1 LKLISPEY
9 DKSHSQIFLKCVF
22 LLYQKKQ
29 ENMKS
34 IVAKALFNSHSYS
47 EYRKLV
53 TDLLSEGKSTGDQQ
67 FESLTHYTSLN
78 EARMNRL
85 EKTIKISDETLEKL
99 QNLNNHYIW
108 LVISEGW
115 CGDAAQILPILNK
128 MAAGSNKKIDL
139 RIVLRDEN
147 DDLMGQ
153 YLTNGGRAI
162 PKVIVI
168 CKEAGIVRAD
178 WGPRPK
184 GATELMANY
193 KKEFGVIDEKIKT
206 DLQLWYLADKGIS
219 VQQELLEIMEKIKYN
234 RL

>member
-1 LKLISPEY
+1 
-9 DKSHSQIFLKCVF
+9 
-22 LLYQKKQ
+22 
-29 ENMKS
+29 MKN
-34 IVAKALFNSHSYS
+34 IIAKALFKSHSYP

-53 TDLLSEGKSTGDQQ
+53 ADLLVDGQSTGSEQS
-67 FESLTHYTSLN
+67 ESSTNYSKLN
-78 EARMNRL
+78 DARMSRL
-85 EKTIKISDETLEKL
+85 DKTIKLTDEIVFKLE
-99 QNLNNHYIW
+99 NLDHGYIW

-115 CGDAAQILPILNK
+115 CGDAAQILPIINK
-128 MAAGSNKKIDL
+128 MALASNKKIDL

-147 DDLMGQ
+147 EELMNQ
-153 YLTNGGRAI
+153 YLTNGGKAI

-184 GATELMANY
+184 AASELMANY

-219 VQQELLEIMEKIKYN
+219 VQEELMQITEDIKYN

>member
-1 LKLISPEY
+1 
-9 DKSHSQIFLKCVF
+9 
-22 LLYQKKQ
+22 
-29 ENMKS
+29 MKNF
-34 IVAKALFNSHSYS
+34 IAKALFNSHSYA
-47 EYRKLV
+47 EYRKIV
-53 TDLLSEGKSTGDQQ
+53 TDLLYEGKSTGSEQS
-67 FESLTHYTSLN
+67 ESLTNYSKLN

-85 EKTIKISDETLEKL
+85 DKTVKISEEVISKL
-99 QNLNNHYIW
+99 QNLDNHYFW

-128 MAAGSNKKIDL
+128 MAHDSNKKIDL
-139 RIVLRDEN
+139 RIVFRDEN
-147 DDLMGQ
+147 SELMDH

-162 PKVIVI
+162 PKVIIV

-184 GATELMANY
+184 GASELMENY

-219 VQQELLEIMEKIKYN
+219 VQEELMEIMENIKYD

>member
-1 LKLISPEY
+1 
-9 DKSHSQIFLKCVF
+9 
-22 LLYQKKQ
+22 
-29 ENMKS
+29 MKS
-34 IVAKALFNSHSYS
+34 IVAKALFNSYSYS

-53 TDLLSEGKSTGDQQ
+53 TDLLSEGKSTGDVQS
-67 FESLTHYTSLN
+67 ESLTHYTSLN

-85 EKTIKISDETLEKL
+85 EKTIKITEDTIDKLRKLE
-99 QNLNNHYIW
+99 NHYIW

-115 CGDAAQILPILNK
+115 CGDAAQILPVINK
-128 MAAGSNKKIDL
+128 MAQASDKKVDL
-139 RIVLRDEN
+139 QIVLRDAN
-147 DDLMGQ
+147 DELMSQ

-184 GATELMANY
+184 GAAQLMADY
-193 KKEFGVIDEKIKT
+193 KREFGVIDDKIKT
-206 DLQLWYLADKGIS
+206 DLQLWYLADKGVS
-219 VQQELLEIMEKIKYN
+219 VQQELLEIMDNIKYN

>member
-1 LKLISPEY
+1 
-9 DKSHSQIFLKCVF
+9 
-22 LLYQKKQ
+22 
-29 ENMKS
+29 MKS
-34 IVAKALFNSHSYS
+34 IVAKALFNSHSYV

-53 TDLLSEGKSTGDQQ
+53 TDLLSEGKSTGNEQS
-67 FESLTHYTSLN
+67 ESLAQYTKLN

-85 EKTIKISDETLEKL
+85 EKTITISEDVVFKL
-99 QNLNNHYIW
+99 QNLDNHYIW

-115 CGDAAQILPILNK
+115 CGDAAQILPIINK
-128 MAAGSNKKIDL
+128 MALASDKKIDL

-147 DDLMGQ
+147 EELMSQ
-153 YLTNGGRAI
+153 YLTNGGKAI

-168 CKEAGIVRAD
+168 CKEAGIVRTD

-184 GATELMANY
+184 GASDLMANH
-193 KKEFGVIDEKIKT
+193 KKEFDVIDEKIKT

-219 VQQELLEIMEKIKYN
+219 VQEELLRIMEDIKYD

>member
-1 LKLISPEY
+1 
-9 DKSHSQIFLKCVF
+9 
-22 LLYQKKQ
+22 
-29 ENMKS
+29 MKS
-34 IVAKALFNSHSYS
+34 IVAKALFNSYSYA

-53 TDLLSEGKSTGDQQ
+53 TDLLSDGKSTGDVQS
-67 FESLTHYTSLN
+67 ESLTNYTKLN

-85 EKTIKISDETLEKL
+85 EKTIQISEDTLEKL
-99 QNLNNHYIW
+99 QKLENHYIW

-115 CGDAAQILPILNK
+115 CGDAAQILPVLHK
-128 MAAGSNKKIDL
+128 MAQGSDKKIDL
-139 RIVLRDEN
+139 KIVLRDAN
-147 DDLMGQ
+147 DELMSH

-168 CKEAGIVRAD
+168 CKEAGIVRTD

-184 GATELMANY
+184 GASELMANY
-193 KKEFGVIDEKIKT
+193 KAEFGVIDDKIKT

-219 VQQELLEIMEKIKYN
+219 VQEELLEIMENIKYN

>member
-1 LKLISPEY
+1 
-9 DKSHSQIFLKCVF
+9 
-22 LLYQKKQ
+22 
-29 ENMKS
+29 MKS
-34 IVAKALFNSHSYS
+34 IVAKALFNSYSYV

-53 TDLLSEGKSTGDQQ
+53 TDLLSEGKSTGDDQS
-67 FESLTHYTSLN
+67 ESLIHYTSLN

-85 EKTIKISDETLEKL
+85 EKTIKISEETNEKL
-99 QNLNNHYIW
+99 QNLENHYIW

-128 MAAGSNKKIDL
+128 MALASDKKVDL
-139 RIVLRDEN
+139 KIVLRDQN
-147 DDLMGQ
+147 DELMSH

-162 PKVIVI
+162 PKVVVI

-184 GATELMANY
+184 GATELMTSY
-193 KKEFGVIDEKIKT
+193 KRDFGVIDEKIKT

-219 VQQELLEIMEKIKYN
+219 VQQELIAIMENIKYD
-234 RL
+234 RF

>member
-1 LKLISPEY
+1 
-9 DKSHSQIFLKCVF
+9 
-22 LLYQKKQ
+22 
-29 ENMKS
+29 MKN
-34 IVAKALFNSHSYS
+34 IIAKALFKSHTYA

-53 TDLLSEGKSTGDQQ
+53 SDLLVNGQSTGSEQS
-67 FESLTHYTSLN
+67 ESLTNYSKLN
-78 EARMNRL
+78 DARMNRL
-85 EKTIKISDETLEKL
+85 DKTIKLTDEVVSKLE
-99 QNLNNHYIW
+99 NLDHRYIW

-115 CGDAAQILPILNK
+115 CGDAAQILPIINK
-128 MAAGSNKKIDL
+128 MALASNKKIDL

-147 DDLMGQ
+147 EELMNQ
-153 YLTNGGRAI
+153 YLTNGGKAI

-184 GATELMANY
+184 AASELMANY

-219 VQQELLEIMEKIKYN
+219 VQEELMQITEDIKYN

>member
-1 LKLISPEY
+1 
-9 DKSHSQIFLKCVF
+9 
-22 LLYQKKQ
+22 
-29 ENMKS
+29 MKNF
-34 IVAKALFNSHSYS
+34 IAKALFNSHSYA
-47 EYRKLV
+47 EYRKIV
-53 TDLLSEGKSTGDQQ
+53 TDLLYEGKSTGSEQS
-67 FESLTHYTSLN
+67 ESLTNYSKLN

-85 EKTIKISDETLEKL
+85 DKTVKISEEVISKL
-99 QNLNNHYIW
+99 QNLDNHYFW

-128 MAAGSNKKIDL
+128 MAHDSNKKIDL
-139 RIVLRDEN
+139 RIVFRDEN
-147 DDLMGQ
+147 TELMDH

-162 PKVIVI
+162 PKVIIV

-184 GATELMANY
+184 GASELMENY

-219 VQQELLEIMEKIKYN
+219 VQEELVQIMENIKYD

>member
-1 LKLISPEY
+1 
-9 DKSHSQIFLKCVF
+9 
-22 LLYQKKQ
+22 
-29 ENMKS
+29 MKS
-34 IVAKALFNSHSYS
+34 IVAKALFNSYSYP

-53 TDLLSEGKSTGDQQ
+53 TDLLSEGKSTGNEQS
-67 FESLTHYTSLN
+67 ENLTHYTSLN

-85 EKTIKISDETLEKL
+85 EKTIKISENIIDKL
-99 QNLNNHYIW
+99 QKLDNHYIW

-115 CGDAAQILPILNK
+115 CGDAAQILPIINK
-128 MAAGSNKKIDL
+128 MALESNKKIDL
-139 RIVLRDEN
+139 RIVLRDAN
-147 DDLMGQ
+147 DELMSH

-184 GATELMANY
+184 GATELMADY
-193 KKEFGVIDEKIKT
+193 RKEFGVIDEKIKT

-219 VQQELLEIMEKIKYN
+219 VQEELLEIMENIKYN

>member
-1 LKLISPEY
+1 
-9 DKSHSQIFLKCVF
+9 
-22 LLYQKKQ
+22 
-29 ENMKS
+29 MKS
-34 IVAKALFNSHSYS
+34 IVAKALFNSYSYP

-53 TDLLSEGKSTGDQQ
+53 TDLLSEGKSTGNEQS
-67 FESLTHYTSLN
+67 ENLTHYTSLN

-85 EKTIKISDETLEKL
+85 EKTIKISENIIDKL
-99 QNLNNHYIW
+99 QKLDNHYIW

-115 CGDAAQILPILNK
+115 CGDAAQILPIINK
-128 MAAGSNKKIDL
+128 MALESNKKIDL
-139 RIVLRDEN
+139 RIVFRDAN
-147 DDLMGQ
+147 DELMSH

-184 GATELMANY
+184 GATELMTDY
-193 KKEFGVIDEKIKT
+193 RKEFGVIDEKIKT

-219 VQQELLEIMEKIKYN
+219 VQEELLEIMENIKYN

>member
-1 LKLISPEY
+1 
-9 DKSHSQIFLKCVF
+9 
-22 LLYQKKQ
+22 
-29 ENMKS
+29 MKNF
-34 IVAKALFNSHSYS
+34 IAKALFNSHSYA
-47 EYRKLV
+47 EYRKIV
-53 TDLLSEGKSTGDQQ
+53 TDLLYEGKSTGSEQS
-67 FESLTHYTSLN
+67 ESLTNYSKLN

-85 EKTIKISDETLEKL
+85 DKTVKISEEVISKL
-99 QNLNNHYIW
+99 QNLDNHYFW

-128 MAAGSNKKIDL
+128 MAHDSNKKIDL
-139 RIVLRDEN
+139 RIVFRDEN
-147 DDLMGQ
+147 SELMDH

-162 PKVIVI
+162 PKVIIV

-184 GATELMANY
+184 GASELMESY

-219 VQQELLEIMEKIKYN
+219 VQEELMEIMENIKYD

>member
-1 LKLISPEY
+1 
-9 DKSHSQIFLKCVF
+9 
-22 LLYQKKQ
+22 
-29 ENMKS
+29 MKS
-34 IVAKALFNSHSYS
+34 IVAKALFNSYSYP

-53 TDLLSEGKSTGDQQ
+53 TDLLSEEKSTGNEQS
-67 FESLTHYTSLN
+67 ESLTHYTKLN

-85 EKTIKISDETLEKL
+85 EKTIKISEDVISKL

-115 CGDAAQILPILNK
+115 CGDAAQILPVINK
-128 MAAGSNKKIDL
+128 MAIESNKKIDV
-139 RIVLRDEN
+139 RIVLRDQN
-147 DDLMGQ
+147 DDLMNQ

-184 GATELMANY
+184 EAAELMINY

-219 VQQELLEIMEKIKYN
+219 VQQELVQIMENIKYN

>member
-1 LKLISPEY
+1 
-9 DKSHSQIFLKCVF
+9 
-22 LLYQKKQ
+22 
-29 ENMKS
+29 MKS

-67 FESLTHYTSLN
+67 SESLTHYTSLN

-85 EKTIKISDETLEKL
+85 EKTIKISDEILEKL
-99 QNLNNHYIW
+99 QHLNNHYIW
-108 LVISEGW
+108 LVLSEGW

-128 MAAGSNKKIDL
+128 MALGSNNKINL
-139 RIVLRDEN
+139 KIVLRDEN
-147 DDLMGQ
+147 DDLMSQ

-219 VQQELLEIMEKIKYN
+219 VQQELIEIMENIKYN

>member
-1 LKLISPEY
+1 
-9 DKSHSQIFLKCVF
+9 
-22 LLYQKKQ
+22 
-29 ENMKS
+29 MKS
-34 IVAKALFNSHSYS
+34 IVAKALFNSHSYA

-53 TDLLSEGKSTGDQQ
+53 TDLLSEGKSTGNDQS
-67 FESLTHYTSLN
+67 ESLTHYTTLN

-85 EKTIKISDETLEKL
+85 EKTIKISEETITKL
-99 QNLNNHYIW
+99 QNLENHYIW

-115 CGDAAQILPILNK
+115 CGDAAQILPIIDK
-128 MAAGSNKKIDL
+128 MANASNKKVDL

-147 DDLMGQ
+147 EELMSH

-219 VQQELLEIMEKIKYN
+219 VQEELVQIMENIKYD
-234 RL
+234 RF

>member
-1 LKLISPEY
+1 
-9 DKSHSQIFLKCVF
+9 
-22 LLYQKKQ
+22 
-29 ENMKS
+29 MKS
-34 IVAKALFNSHSYS
+34 IVAKALFNSYSYS

-53 TDLLSEGKSTGDQQ
+53 TDLLSEGKSTGDVQS
-67 FESLTHYTSLN
+67 ESLTHYTSLN

-85 EKTIKISDETLEKL
+85 EKTIKITEDTIDKL
-99 QNLNNHYIW
+99 QKLDNHFIW

-115 CGDAAQILPILNK
+115 CGDAAQILPIINK
-128 MAAGSNKKIDL
+128 MALASDKKVEL

-147 DDLMGQ
+147 DELMSQ

-168 CKEAGIVRAD
+168 CKEAGIVRTD

-184 GATELMANY
+184 GASRLMTDY
-193 KKEFGVIDEKIKT
+193 KKEFGVIDDKIKT
-206 DLQLWYLADKGIS
+206 DLQLWYLADKGVS
-219 VQQELLEIMEKIKYN
+219 VQEELLEIMENIKYN

>member
-1 LKLISPEY
+1 
-9 DKSHSQIFLKCVF
+9 
-22 LLYQKKQ
+22 
-29 ENMKS
+29 MKNF
-34 IVAKALFNSHSYS
+34 IAKALFNSHSYP
-47 EYRKLV
+47 EYRKIV
-53 TDLLSEGKSTGDQQ
+53 TDLLYEGKSTGNEQS
-67 FESLTHYTSLN
+67 ESLTNYSKLN

-85 EKTIKISDETLEKL
+85 DKTVKISEEVISKL
-99 QNLNNHYIW
+99 QNLDNHYFW

-128 MAAGSNKKIDL
+128 MAHDSNKKIDL
-139 RIVLRDEN
+139 RIVFRDEN
-147 DDLMGQ
+147 TELMDH

-162 PKVIVI
+162 PKVIIV

-184 GATELMANY
+184 GASELMENY

-219 VQQELLEIMEKIKYN
+219 VQEELM
-234 RL
+234 

>member
-1 LKLISPEY
+1 
-9 DKSHSQIFLKCVF
+9 
-22 LLYQKKQ
+22 
-29 ENMKS
+29 MKS
-34 IVAKALFNSHSYS
+34 IVAKALFNSYSYS

-53 TDLLSEGKSTGDQQ
+53 TDLLSEGKSTGNEQS
-67 FESLTHYTSLN
+67 ESLTNYSKLN

-85 EKTIKISDETLEKL
+85 EKTIKISEGAISKL
-99 QNLNNHYIW
+99 QNLDNHYIW

-128 MAAGSNKKIDL
+128 MASASDKKVDL

-147 DDLMGQ
+147 EEFMDQ

-168 CKEAGIVRAD
+168 CKEAGIVRTD

-184 GATELMANY
+184 GAAELMANH

-219 VQQELLEIMEKIKYN
+219 VQEELVQIMDDIKYD

>member
-1 LKLISPEY
+1 
-9 DKSHSQIFLKCVF
+9 
-22 LLYQKKQ
+22 
-29 ENMKS
+29 MKS
-34 IVAKALFNSHSYS
+34 TVAKALFNSYSYV

-53 TDLLSEGKSTGDQQ
+53 TDLLSEGKSTGSEQS
-67 FESLTHYTSLN
+67 ESLTNYTKLN

-85 EKTIKISDETLEKL
+85 EKTVTISEDVISKL
-99 QNLNNHYIW
+99 RHLDNHYIW

-128 MAAGSNKKIDL
+128 MALASDKKVDL
-139 RIVLRDEN
+139 RIVLRDQN
-147 DDLMGQ
+147 DELMNQ

-168 CKEAGIVRAD
+168 CKEAGIVRTD

-184 GATELMANY
+184 GASELMA
-193 KKEFGVIDEKIKT
+193 KHKREVGPIDEKIKT

-219 VQQELLEIMEKIKYN
+219 VQEELVEIMEKIKYN